1 MRGGEG
7 GWRGGARDK
16 RKGVN
21 TRGMVHIFRIPRAD
35 ETAKVL
41 RQNDTRASRGGGKKK
56 LERNMQNKLG
66 RERKAARGV
75 AKRGRGGEG
84 ERGS

>member
-1 MRGGEG
+1 MEG
-7 GWRGGARDK
+7 WSERQEEGRQY
-16 RKGVN
+16 
-21 TRGMVHIFRIPRAD
+21 TGMVHIFRIR
-35 ETAKVL
+35 ELMKWLKSSVKMTRVL
-41 RQNDTRASRGGGKKK
+41 RGEGKKKK